1 MSKVVDEVLQSGK
14 YHVYPE
20 YKDSGVDWLGN
31 IPFHWE
37 KSRIGFEASIKA
49 RLGWKGLKADEY
61 VEDGYIFLATPNIK
75 GSEIDFN
82 NVNYITKFRYDE
94 SPEIKINVGDVL
106 VTKDGSTTGTCNIVR
121 KLPSPATVNSSIAV
135 IRPIRNLVSEYL
147 YYFFLSPY
155 TQSVIKLMQGGMGV
169 PHLFQADLCEFNI
182 LLPPMNEQRTIAAFL
197 DYETARIDRLI
208 AQQQR
213 LIELLKEKRQAVIS
227 HAVTKGLN
235 PNAPMK
241 NSGIEWLGQVPE
253 HWDICL
259 IKYKCDDITD
269 GAHTSPETEGGQEL
283 FVSIKDIKDGV
294 IDFERALL
302 TSSESYQHLVKSGCQ
317 PFAGDILFSKDGTIG
332 QTAVTPDGIS
342 FVVAS
347 SLIIIRPNR
356 SVVRPSFLNFL
367 LQSCATKEQVESF
380 VKGAALRRLSIQ
392 NLLKVFGVFPSLYE
406 QDAISG
412 YLETTLAHY
421 SELESKAFQAISLM
435 QERRTAL
442 ISAAVT
448 GKIDLRGWTPPVEEA
463 AA

>member
-1 MSKVVDEVLQSGK
+1 MSKVVDEVLLSGK

-20 YKDSGVDWLGN
+20 YKHSGVDWLGN

-197 DYETARIDRLI
+197 DYETARIDQLI
-208 AQQQR
+208 AKQQR

-227 HAVTKGLN
+227 HAVTKGLS
-235 PNAPMK
+235 PDAPMK
-241 NSGIEWLGQVPE
+241 DSGIEWLGQVPE
-253 HWDICL
+253 HWPTLKFNHCASIRNGQVDPTISPYNDHILIAPNHIESGTGRILYMQTAEEQGADSGKYICKKGEVIYSKIRPAL
-259 IKYKCDDITD
+259 VKVCL
-269 GAHTSPETEGGQEL
+269 SPENH
-283 FVSIKDIKDGV
+283 V
-294 IDFERALL
+294 ICSADMYPICGRNGLENDFLL
-302 TSSESYQHLVKSGCQ
+302 WFLLSDNFTRFAVNQADRVAMPKINRDSLSESRIPVPPK
-317 PFAGDILFSKDGTIG
+317 
-332 QTAVTPDGIS
+332 
-342 FVVAS
+342 
-347 SLIIIRPNR
+347 
-356 SVVRPSFLNFL
+356 
-367 LQSCATKEQVESF
+367 KEQVEIVSF
-380 VKGAALRRLSIQ
+380 LNRKTGMLDTLIEKSVK
-392 NLLKVFGVFPSLYE
+392 
-406 QDAISG
+406 AI
-412 YLETTLAHY
+412 T
-421 SELESKAFQAISLM
+421 LM

-448 GKIDLRGWTPPVEEA
+448 GKIDLRGWTPPAEEVA
-463 AA
+463 A